1 MRQWQ
6 SFITKFIT
14 PKAINLQVTQ
24 NDHTLLE
31 NMRYGVLLPRGPWIM
46 GVSYR
51 SFLLRPL
58 LKLAMYKALLSYLGI
73 LQIG

>member
-14 PKAINLQVTQ
+14 PKAINQQVTQ

-31 NMRYGVLLPRGPWIM
+31 NMRYGVLLPRGPWVFPT
-46 GVSYR
+46 GP
-51 SFLLRPL
+51 FCLGP
-58 LKLAMYKALLSYLGI
+58 YLNWQCI
-73 LQIG
+73 KHFCPI

>member
-14 PKAINLQVTQ
+14 PKEINQLFTQ

-31 NMRYGVLLPRGPWIM
+31 NMCYGMSSPRGPWIM
-46 GVSYR
+46 GVSYW

-58 LKLAMYKALLSYLGI
+58 LKLEMYKALLSYLGS
-73 LQIG
+73 LEIG